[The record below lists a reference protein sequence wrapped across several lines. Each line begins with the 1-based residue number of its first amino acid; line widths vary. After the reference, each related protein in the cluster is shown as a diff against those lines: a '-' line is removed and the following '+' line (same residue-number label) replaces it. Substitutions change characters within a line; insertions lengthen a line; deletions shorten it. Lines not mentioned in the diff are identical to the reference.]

1 MSSIYK
7 QRADSTDEPVAL
19 DMDCPWC
26 GQEIPADDFEWSGDV
41 DGGWLAMCFRCERE
55 VMQ

>member
-7 QRADSTDEPVAL
+7 QRADSTDEPVPS

-26 GQEIPADDFEWSGDV
+26 GQHLDAEYFEF
-41 DGGWLAMCFRCERE
+41 DGEGLSTMCFRCERE
-55 VMQ
+55 VTQ